1 MHNTNYGYMVT
12 SINNIKYFIKMN
24 NKTELITANK
34 SMYKYQCFL
43 FCCTMISL
51 FFSFVTLATGR
62 LVAGISC
69 RKFWLGI
76 WGGWNLDKK
85 ICQSIE
91 VVSASNTPPKRPVSN
106 CIINN
111 LWLLLKL
118 KFFKYKYSQQDTEQA
133 AVSCDRPISWHH
145 QMFLNQLWCPKT
157 GPFPHYLHL
166 DICV

>member
-1 MHNTNYGYMVT
+1 MVT

-76 WGGWNLDKK
+76 WGGWNVDKN
-85 ICQSIE
+85 ICQSTVVVSTSNTDLIYNLWFTIKIE
-91 VVSASNTPPKRPVSN
+91 VILITILTAGHRASCCFMRSTNLMASSDVSESVVMPKDRALSALPPSRHL
-106 CIINN
+106 CIDWKC
-111 LWLLLKL
+111 L
-118 KFFKYKYSQQDTEQA
+118 
-133 AVSCDRPISWHH
+133 
-145 QMFLNQLWCPKT
+145 
-157 GPFPHYLHL
+157 
-166 DICV
+166 